1 MRTNRRVRKSST
13 FSAARWSSYAIAA
26 GAAGVAGTPTAEAEI
41 HISGNVAIKLTGNA
55 QATLPLSNGAS
66 LVFEN
71 IAMGTTF
78 WQSFFFLIKGATSA
92 SARQSFHHWLS
103 NLPEGDNI
111 AVGQFYSVAGNPD
124 HGIVF
129 THFSDGQFQPFYA
142 TRGYIGFRFNTGK
155 GTQYGWAKIQTK
167 TPDPNNNKFRAHE
180 FIKEYAWGDP
190 GDEIHVGQRRL
201 DEDEA
206 QVAPQAVKDGDG
218 IPRMTDT
225 QGSLGLLA
233 LGAVGLRAWRAK
245 RAE

>member
-1 MRTNRRVRKSST
+1 MKPRKLQHRSLNVSN
-13 FSAARWSSYAIAA
+13 SRWTAYA
-26 GAAGVAGTPTAEAEI
+26 VAGLATASSGAISAEGEI
-41 HISGNVAIKLTGNA
+41 HSSGNVAIKLTGNA

-142 TRGYIGFRFNTGK
+142 TRGYIGFRFNTG
-155 GTQYGWAKIQTK
+155 
-167 TPDPNNNKFRAHE
+167 
-180 FIKEYAWGDP
+180 
-190 GDEIHVGQRRL
+190 
-201 DEDEA
+201 
-206 QVAPQAVKDGDG
+206 
-218 IPRMTDT
+218 
-225 QGSLGLLA
+225 
-233 LGAVGLRAWRAK
+233 
-245 RAE
+245 